1 MRRRSVLVLLVLCIC
16 SPVMASRT
24 VLDLNSAA
32 VLDINRKAGGYFS
45 VGGAL
50 LSINHK
56 GEGLSELLFGG
67 VPYTETQKL
76 IVEVSG
82 AEHEFTTLAGSFIPN
97 RPNQGWWSDAVGC
110 SPSNSGYVT
119 GNYAGVGEFR
129 SFFTFDLSSLAGTV
143 TSARLDLYEGD
154 FGEFGKPVVDSIE
167 LLGLFSIETD
177 SAALNLCSGV
187 NPAIF
192 DDLGSGTSYG
202 QFEIRCTPVPAPGA
216 VLLGTIGCGLVG
228 WLRRRRAL

>member
-1 MRRRSVLVLLVLCIC
+1 MRRRSVLVLLALCIC
-16 SPVMASRT
+16 SPVMAGRT

-32 VLDINRKAGGYFS
+32 VFDINQKAGGYFS

-50 LSINHK
+50 LSIDHQ

-76 IVEVSG
+76 IVEIGG
-82 AEHEFTTLAGSFIPN
+82 AEQEFTTLDGSFIPD
-97 RPNQGWWSDAVGC
+97 RPNQGWWSDSIGC

-119 GNYAGVGEFR
+119 GNYEGVGQFR
-129 SFFTFDLSSLAGTV
+129 SFFTFDLSSLGGTV
-143 TSARLDLYEGD
+143 TSARLDLCEGD
-154 FGEFGKPVVDSIE
+154 FGEFGKPVADSVE
-167 LLGLFSIETD
+167 LLGLFSVETD
-177 SAALNLCSGV
+177 AAILNLCSGV

-202 QFEIRCTPVPAPGA
+202 QFKIRCMPVPAPGA
-216 VLLGTIGCGLVG
+216 VLLGAIGSGLVG
-228 WLRRRRAL
+228 WLRRRKTI